1 MPFDD
6 LPPMPPRPSSALRRR
21 IISAYL
27 LFTLGV
33 CALFGV
39 IAMFAV
45 EGIEVRLVDERLTE
59 IAEWAS
65 PRHAG
70 GLPVEMPAGVSFYH
84 GESIPLSL
92 RGLSPGIQEKT
103 VDGVGLHVL
112 AGRDAAGEYVVVDH
126 ESDYEEIELVVYT
139 IVGAGFLGCLGLA
152 LVLGRLTANWLVTP
166 VTGLAEAVARDTP
179 EAIQPL
185 LARDDEMGA
194 LARSFTA
201 RTAELQQ
208 YLARERFFTG
218 DVSHE
223 LRTPLT
229 VITGAA
235 ELLAQR
241 TTETPTLHAPVAR
254 IQRAVQEASECI
266 NVLLLLA
273 RAPERI
279 DAPANDMADIIR
291 TEMEHC
297 QPLLANKPVSLVFE
311 GLPQRTVFAH
321 GELAATAI
329 GNLLRNACQYT
340 AAGQVLVQLDADG
353 VNVSDTGPGV
363 PEVIRARLQD
373 APLPAGAGGQRPV
386 GANGSAGTGLGLAL
400 VRRICEHLG
409 WQLQVSDPPGG
420 GSCFRIVFSPAPRVT

>member
-1 MPFDD
+1 MRSDD
-6 LPPMPPRPSSALRRR
+6 LPSMPPRPSSALRRR
-21 IISAYL
+21 IVSTYL
-27 LFTLGV
+27 LFTLAV
-33 CALFGV
+33 CVLFGV
-39 IAMFAV
+39 IAAFAV
-45 EGIEVRLVDERLTE
+45 EGIEVRLVDERLAE

-112 AGRDAAGEYVVVDH
+112 AGRDAGGEYVVVDH

-139 IVGAGFLGCLGLA
+139 IIGAGFLGCLGLA

-166 VTGLAEAVARDTP
+166 VTELAEAVVRDTP
-179 EAIQPL
+179 DAVLPL
-185 LARDDEMGA
+185 LAREDEMGA
-194 LARSFTA
+194 LARAFTA

-241 TTETPTLHAPVAR
+241 TIEAPALHAPVLR

-266 NVLLLLA
+266 HVLLLLA

-279 DAPANDMADIIR
+279 DAPANDVASIIR

-297 QPLLANKPVSLVFE
+297 RPLLADKPVTLAFE
-311 GLPQRTVFAH
+311 GLPHHTVFAH
-321 GELAATAI
+321 GELVATAI

-340 AAGQVLVQLDADG
+340 AAGQVLVQLDAEG
-353 VNVSDTGPGV
+353 VSVTDTGPGV
-363 PEVIRARLQD
+363 PQVIRARLRD
-373 APLPAGAGGQRPV
+373 LPLPAGAGGQRPAGV
-386 GANGSAGTGLGLAL
+386 NGSAGTGLGLAL
-400 VRRICEHLG
+400 VHRICEHLG
-409 WQLQVSDPPGG
+409 WQLQVDDPPGG
-420 GSCFRIVFSPAPRVT
+420 GSRFRIVFSPVARAA